1 MSVCTW
7 GISARRGAGYHAS
20 SSFTD
25 SFHFRLFLGAWA
37 SGLWLSWGFWYGYLV
52 VGWYMG
58 GVTDSVE
65 AKELGKAK
73 RAIWGEHSFIS
84 TAQFEYL
91 QSGVSYDLR
100 GVGTAGDK
108 RTR

>member
-1 MSVCTW
+1 MWKTFLFFLEHRSYFLLGGSRGGEDLGVREDEGFSTHDMSVCTW

-58 GVTDSVE
+58 GVTDSV
-65 AKELGKAK
+65 K
-73 RAIWGEHSFIS
+73 RKS
-84 TAQFEYL
+84 
-91 QSGVSYDLR
+91 
-100 GVGTAGDK
+100 
-108 RTR
+108 